1 MDEQLQEQVIQLIQ
15 AAQQGDQEAQQTIQ
29 QIMQAAQ
36 QGDQQA
42 MQIAQMIQT
51 VAEQMQGQAIQA
63 AKFGAK
69 LNYIRSL
76 RGLCPEGC
84 EMQYF
89 KKGGQL
95 CKKCVAK
102 QNKKKLEEGGTS
114 PVDAFKCGR
123 KMKKVK
129 KAQSGNQLE
138 YEYSEWDNYNGDG
151 LVTSETLKAKPGF
164 ENNKQIGDRTVYRW
178 IEPGDTNFVVYPHGG
193 FYGWKD
199 PNTPAFKPIAI
210 YDKTTPNYRRLQS
223 LFDKYKNQ
231 TIKEK

>member
-76 RGLCPEGC
+76 RGLCPEGY

-102 QNKKKLEEGGTS
+102 QNKNKEKLEEGGTS

-129 KAQSGNQLE
+129 KAQKGTTAPAVLSLVKETVTKYPGEPYMQKRTRLWPDNSISKKETDEGGITYTGRKGEVGITNVPNARQNEIADSLQTAD
-138 YEYSEWDNYNGDG
+138 WDKK
-151 LVTSETLKAKPGF
+151 VVPTL
-164 ENNKQIGDRTVYRW
+164 NS
-178 IEPGDTNFVVYPHGG
+178 
-193 FYGWKD
+193 
-199 PNTPAFKPIAI
+199 
-210 YDKTTPNYRRLQS
+210 S
-223 LFDKYKNQ
+223 LFRNK
-231 TIKEK
+231 